1 MNPRRHSVASIL
13 GTCVGA
19 LLLAACGD
27 YASNDQATDAIT
39 GEPTDAAPT
48 PTEPATA
55 SNSPEPTAP
64 MTPEP
69 VAPEPVAPEPV
80 DPPTPEPVAPEPTTE
95 PSSGGAPSTPEP
107 TAGAGGMPGPAAEVP
122 EASCEVVTPCGGD
135 VVGTWVAG
143 SSCLPVT
150 GNVDMMGF
158 GLGCT
163 DSPVSGDLAVTG
175 TLTFGADGSVADETT
190 TTGNQNLALLASCL
204 DVSGTIT
211 TCDRVSA
218 PLSSLGFADV
228 ECTPDE
234 TTGGCSCP
242 ATVDQSSGMAMISFD
257 AIDSGDF
264 TAADNVLTITD
275 GRNETQYTYCVE
287 GDVLT
292 ISPQTV
298 RPTGPVGGTIV
309 FARQ

>member
-1 MNPRRHSVASIL
+1 MNPRRHSVASTL
-13 GTCVGA
+13 GTWVGA
-19 LLLAACGD
+19 LLLSACGD
-27 YASNDQATDAIT
+27 YDSTDQATDEIT
-39 GEPTDAAPT
+39 GDPTNAAPM
-48 PTEPATA
+48 PTEPATP

-64 MTPEP
+64 VTPEP
-69 VAPEPVAPEPV
+69 VAPEPVAPA
-80 DPPTPEPVAPEPTTE
+80 PEPVAPEPIVPE
-95 PSSGGAPSTPEP
+95 PSSGGAPSMPEP
-107 TAGAGGMPGPAAEVP
+107 AAGGGGMAAGPVEVP

-175 TLTFGADGSVADETT
+175 TLTFGADGSVTDETT

-257 AIDSGDF
+257 AIDTGDY

-298 RPTGPVGGTIV
+298 RATGPVGGTIV